1 MTIRLNYV
9 LLCMLVSGCAH
20 PVKIFYPPES
30 LKYLATYN
38 RVLLADSIRQR
49 GLRSDYKIAGKGTP
63 LVVYAKTRKLCR
75 RKNTIR
81 RASIAFGITAVE
93 RNVEGKCPC
102 SDCMIRA
109 IPSSHELLPGR
120 IRLRPITRQPWRY
133 SIRTLEKS
141 PEAPLH
147 HSLGPTKCVSV
158 SCVRK
163 RYGRGLICIPTAE
176 SRVVDCAERD

>member
-1 MTIRLNYV
+1 
-9 LLCMLVSGCAH
+9 MLVPGCAH
-20 PVKIFYPPES
+20 AVKISYPPES

-63 LVVYAKTRKLCR
+63 LVVYAKNPETMPEEKHYPPSWYC
-75 RKNTIR
+75 
-81 RASIAFGITAVE
+81 FGITAVE

-109 IPSSHELLPGR
+109 ILSSHELLPGR

-147 HSLGPTKCVSV
+147 HSSGPIQCVSV